1 MPKVKEG
8 ARLNAKTPQETHIKI
23 WYTVIMLLDA
33 GCNLMIF
40 DVTASHP
47 RTWITTIIPSASAT
61 FIICHS
67 WPCGGSWS
75 SCHVSV
81 VPHWRWLIADD
92 SSTAWRCHRPDFVKT
107 TGMVAV
113 YQPTRLL
120 SDKFYT
126 SRSQESCLPEPIPA
140 IQTTDNDSERTC
152 TGRAVDAVDPVGSA
166 SIDVGSGY
174 VKDLTPDIWHRAL
187 AWCTTRRIHRIEM

>member
-1 MPKVKEG
+1 MIYSNYAAWCG
-8 ARLNAKTPQETHIKI
+8 L
-23 WYTVIMLLDA
+23 
-33 GCNLMIF
+33 CNLMIF
-40 DVTASHP
+40 DVTCISSKDVNYN
-47 RTWITTIIPSASAT
+47 TIIPSASAS

-81 VPHWRWLIADD
+81 VPHWRWTLIADD

-152 TGRAVDAVDPVGSA
+152 TGRAVEAVDAVSRGFGFDWRRVRLREGF
-166 SIDVGSGY
+166 D
-174 VKDLTPDIWHRAL
+174 TRHL
-187 AWCTTRRIHRIEM
+187 APGFGLMHNAAHSQGIEM